1 MNQEYQDKI
10 DQYLLGKMSDQDCK
24 AFEEEIDDN
33 HELKEQFEFTKN
45 VKDAI
50 VGRKRRLAQIQEW
63 EQAYETKKKQTAV
76 QDEYRAT
83 GSGYDYN
90 IALNAQDEAK
100 PHASKRRYLYWIS
113 GIAAV
118 FIVGFFI
125 FSPAFYQTGENSNS
139 PVFVNYTSL
148 RASKDNTDIAK
159 TINEGN
165 YNSALAK
172 IEAENKK
179 LEAEKIQTEQERSN
193 IDSEEYSYLQNVYG
207 IQADELHLLKAYA
220 LIGLNRINEAIGI
233 LDELRKEDSPF
244 KSQADSLYNQY
255 K

>member
-1 MNQEYQDKI
+1 M
-10 DQYLLGKMSDQDCK
+10 
-24 AFEEEIDDN
+24 
-33 HELKEQFEFTKN
+33 
-45 VKDAI
+45 
-50 VGRKRRLAQIQEW
+50 
-63 EQAYETKKKQTAV
+63 
-76 QDEYRAT
+76 
-83 GSGYDYN
+83 
-90 IALNAQDEAK
+90 
-100 PHASKRRYLYWIS
+100 
-113 GIAAV
+113 
-118 FIVGFFI
+118 
-125 FSPAFYQTGENSNS
+125 
-139 PVFVNYTSL
+139 
-148 RASKDNTDIAK
+148 
-159 TINEGN
+159 
-165 YNSALAK
+165 AK

>member
-1 MNQEYQDKI
+1 MNNDYQDKI
-10 DQYLLGKMSDQDCK
+10 DRYLLGKMSEAEALD
-24 AFEEEIDDN
+24 FEKDIRNDKDLN
-33 HELKEQFEFTKN
+33 EQFEFTKN
-45 VKDAI
+45 VKEAI
-50 VGRKRRLAQIQEW
+50 VGRNRRLAQIKEW
-63 EQAYETKKKQTAV
+63 KEAYEAKNNT
-76 QDEYRAT
+76 EGECRPT

-90 IALNAQDEAK
+90 IAPNVQDEAK
-100 PHASKRRYLYWIS
+100 PHVSKRRYLYWIS

-125 FSPAFYQTGENSNS
+125 FSPAFYQTEENSNS
-139 PVFVNYTSL
+139 PVFVNYNSL
-148 RASKDNTDIAK
+148 RASKDFTDIAK

-179 LEAEKIQTEQERSN
+179 LEAEKMQTEQERNN
-193 IDSEEYSYLQNVYG
+193 IDSEEYSYLQKVYD
-207 IQADELHLLKAYA
+207 IQAEELHLLKAYA
-220 LIGLNRINEAIGI
+220 LIGLKRINEAIDI
-233 LDELRKEDSPF
+233 LGELRQDGSPF